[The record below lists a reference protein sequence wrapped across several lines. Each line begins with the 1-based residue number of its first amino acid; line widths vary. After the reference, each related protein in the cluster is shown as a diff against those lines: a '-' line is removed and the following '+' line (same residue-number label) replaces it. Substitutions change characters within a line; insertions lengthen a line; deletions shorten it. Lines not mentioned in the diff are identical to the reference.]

1 MKYLIT
7 GGTGEIGSRVVAR
20 LLQRGERPRIFVRDA
35 EKARGRFGDR
45 VEIAV
50 GDLADALSLRVALD
64 GIDAIFLVN
73 SGPELAL
80 RDRDAASAAKTA
92 GVKHLVKLSSMDSL
106 QNVGTG
112 AWHARGEAAIRESG
126 MNFTF
131 VQPTGFMANALWW
144 APKIKAEG
152 VVRSMTGDGKIPFI
166 HSDDIAEVVT
176 EALVTEKYY
185 GNSLAITGPAA
196 LSYGEMASKI
206 GAAIDKSVRFDAL
219 PEKEERRK
227 MEGWGESEEM
237 IEAHLSIYR
246 AIRDGRLATV
256 TDGVEKVL
264 GRKSIFFDQWV
275 AENVDAFR

>member
-45 VEIAV
+45 VELAV
-50 GDLADALSLRVALD
+50 GDLGDAQSLRVALE
-64 GIDAIFLVN
+64 GVDALFLVN
-73 SGPELAL
+73 SGPELAR
-80 RDRDAASAAKTA
+80 RDGDAASAAKAA

-112 AWHARGEAAIRESG
+112 VWHARGEAAIRESG
-126 MNFTF
+126 MSFTF

-166 HSDDIAEVVT
+166 HSDDIADVVT
-176 EALVTEKYY
+176 EALVTRKYQ
-185 GNSLAITGPAA
+185 GESLAITGPTA
-196 LSYGEMASKI
+196 LSYREMASKI
-206 GAAIDKSVRFDAL
+206 GAAIGKPIRFHGL
-219 PEKEERRK
+219 TEEEERRK
-227 MEGWGESEEM
+227 MENLGESGEM

-256 TDGVEKVL
+256 TDGVKKVL
-264 GRKSIFFDQWV
+264 GRRPIPFDQWV
-275 AENVDAFR
+275 AENVATFR